1 MEITGKTIWITGASS
16 GIGLALAKRLAAQNN
31 FIIVSARSSEK
42 LEVLCSSQPDTFAAL
57 PMDVSDGTALMH
69 VKALLSNITDYLD
82 MVIMC
87 AGTCEYDN
95 GPFLD
100 GELYQRVFATNFFG
114 AVNTVKL
121 ALPLLKQA
129 EKRATIV
136 GVSSLS
142 TLAPFTRA
150 EAYGSSKAALEYF
163 LSSLR
168 VDLAAS
174 DIDVTIVRPGFVDTP
189 LTQRN
194 DFDMPFI
201 QTPEDAANAL
211 INGLN
216 KNKRVVNF
224 PWRMV
229 FTLKILYAIP
239 WVWFNVVAKKLKKSE
254 EL

>member
-16 GIGLALAKRLAAQNN
+16 GIGLALAKRLVAQNN
-31 FIIVSARSSEK
+31 FIIISARSSEE
-42 LEVLCSSQPDTFAAL
+42 LETLCSSQPDKFAVL
-57 PMDVSDGTALMH
+57 PMDVSDSEALTD
-69 VKALLSNITDYLD
+69 VKELLSNITDYLD
-82 MVIMC
+82 MLIMC

-114 AVNTVKL
+114 AVNTIQL
-121 ALPLLKQA
+121 ALPLLKQS
-129 EKRATIV
+129 ENRATIV

-174 DIDVTIVRPGFVDTP
+174 NIDVTIVRPGFVDTP
-189 LTQRN
+189 LAQRN

-201 QTPEDAANAL
+201 LTPEDATSAL
-211 INGLN
+211 IDGLN
-216 KNKRVVNF
+216 KNKRVINF

-239 WVWFNVVAKKLKKSE
+239 WVWFNVITEKLKKSG

>member
-1 MEITGKTIWITGASS
+1 MDITGKTIWITGASS

-42 LEVLCSSQPDTFAAL
+42 LEVLCSSQPDKFAVL
-57 PMDVSDGTALMH
+57 PMDVSDGEALTH
-69 VKALLSNITDYLD
+69 VKELLSNITDYLD
-82 MVIMC
+82 MLIMC

-100 GELYQRVFATNFFG
+100 SELYQRVFATNFFG
-114 AVNTVKL
+114 AVNTIQL
-121 ALPLLKQA
+121 ALPLLKQS
-129 EKRATIV
+129 ENRATIV

-142 TLAPFTRA
+142 TLVPFTRA

-168 VDLAAS
+168 VDLATS
-174 DIDVTIVRPGFVDTP
+174 NIDVTIVRPGFVDTP

-194 DFDMPFI
+194 DFEMPFI
-201 QTPEDAANAL
+201 QTPEEAASAL
-211 INGLN
+211 IDGLN
-216 KNKRVVNF
+216 KNKRVINF

-239 WVWFNVVAKKLKKSE
+239 WVWFNVIAKKLKKSG